1 MRCGYGQSLKPNA
14 SAPSFLAWYHS
25 VTAIRASDV
34 HCLFRESLPARP
46 PHSGFARFSH
56 KSCVLLLA
64 QRGEYADCGYF
75 RFAPI
80 VRDTAA
86 AGWLRPSLAEGRGL
100 SLITV
105 CGYRRETRVLFLLR
119 AFWWWVK
126 SFFSVGLGGA
136 RFRAPLDLPVLI
148 PRVKNGLPAGSARRS
163 ARDKPFKCQ

>member
-1 MRCGYGQSLKPNA
+1 MASDIVKCRNWMRCGYGQSLKPNA

-126 SFFSVGLGGA
+126 NFFSVGLGGA
-136 RFRAPLDLPVLI
+136 PSSAKAMEDGAAPRWICPSLFL
-148 PRVKNGLPAGSARRS
+148 A
-163 ARDKPFKCQ
+163 